1 MCVGDPFHMPK
12 GVVIFRVNFTSVS
25 PKASNWASTSS
36 SVTHSGS
43 SRTSPRSRH
52 WTSHR
57 STSRFA
63 ARSSFE
69 MGFSG
74 DLLILISVCLTI
86 IRWVLLW
93 KCWKLCRISR
103 CCKKRSSTK
112 AYHIGPSARAF
123 QVSAQA
129 SVLPELLPPFPQA
142 PPAPF
147 AFAASLRSLSA
158 FWQRPPR
165 MVSRLVSAAKS
176 ESLWKAS
183 RGQSS
188 WDGFQAESL
197 KFNALALYKHCN
209 NLFISLS
216 CWPLR
221 ATLLL
226 TAGCLETRWFS
237 LWCEKSARSSCSRC
251 LLLRFRCAFVPL
263 DFVSSFVS
271 RTFCLSRASKRP
283 PGIVVYFLFCISTE
297 WILLEC
303 LHGTTNKLHRPFRPS
318 LFSLPP
324 LLSFFPPPPPFCPS
338 CLVA

>member
-1 MCVGDPFHMPK
+1 MSPGLELGWDVAKRGKDHHLHWRSVPEQ
-12 GVVIFRVNFTSVS
+12 NTSVS
-25 PKASNWASTSS
+25 
-36 SVTHSGS
+36 
-43 SRTSPRSRH
+43 
-52 WTSHR
+52 
-57 STSRFA
+57 
-63 ARSSFE
+63 
-69 MGFSG
+69 
-74 DLLILISVCLTI
+74 LIPEAIT
-86 IRWVLLW
+86 LLW
-93 KCWKLCRISR
+93 TTLWCISR

-129 SVLPELLPPFPQA
+129 SVLPELLPPLPQA
-142 PPAPF
+142 PRAPF
-147 AFAASLRSLSA
+147 SFAASLRSLSA
-158 FWQRPPR
+158 FWQRPPC

-176 ESLWKAS
+176 ELLWKAS
-183 RGQSS
+183 RGRSS

-251 LLLRFRCAFVPL
+251 LLLLRFRCALVPL
-263 DFVSSFVS
+263 DFVSSFVWRS
-271 RTFCLSRASKRP
+271 FCLSRASKRP
-283 PGIVVYFLFCISTE
+283 PGIVVYFLFCISIE

-324 LLSFFPPPPPFCPS
+324 LLSFFPPPAPFCPS